1 MTTSSS
7 VGGRSAV
14 QNYPKAVFFYIIAL
28 LIFAS
33 QDGISK
39 HLASHYNAMTI
50 VMIRYWA
57 FAAFVVM
64 LTVPKNGI
72 KAVARSQQPWMQF
85 GRGVLLGF
93 QVILA
98 AYQFAVLGLVDT
110 HVIFASYPIIITI
123 FSIPLLGEQV
133 GWARRLAVLTGFIGV
148 LVIVQP
154 GSSLFDPMALL
165 PLFSAALFALYN
177 IMTRYVARTDHSD
190 TSFFW
195 TGIGGL
201 LISSAIGPF
210 FWHPPQGFD
219 WVWMMILCVTG
230 ASGHF
235 LMIKALEISEA
246 SSLQPFSY
254 LQLVF
259 AASIGV
265 IIFGGIIS
273 LSVYIGG
280 SIIIASGLFTIWR
293 ERIKK
298 QQKAPLE
305 LQ

>member
-1 MTTSSS
+1 VTSVSS
-7 VGGRSAV
+7 LSRIPAV
-14 QNYPKAVFFYIIAL
+14 QNYPKAVIFFIIAM

-39 HLASHYNAMTI
+39 HLASHYNAATI

-72 KAVARSQQPWMQF
+72 KNVARSQQPWMQLA
-85 GRGVLLGF
+85 RGILLGF

-110 HVIFASYPIIITI
+110 HVLFASYPIIVTI
-123 FSIPLLGEQV
+123 FSIPLLGEKV

-154 GSSLFDPMALL
+154 GSSLFDPLALL

-177 IMTRYVARTDHSD
+177 IMTRYVARTDLSD

-210 FWHPPQGFD
+210 FWHPPQGYD
-219 WVWMMILCVTG
+219 WIWMMILCVTG

-235 LMIKALEISEA
+235 FMIKALEIGEA

-259 AASIGV
+259 TALIGV
-265 IIFGGIIS
+265 LIFDEIITLPIYFGGAII
-273 LSVYIGG
+273 V
-280 SIIIASGLFTIWR
+280 ASGLFTIWR

-298 QQKAPLE
+298 REKTIIQA
-305 LQ
+305 